1 MHSVRLNTSI
11 CDPHPSSW
19 TPGKLISDNKC
30 TLTGLWYGK
39 LEAGILTFV
48 IPILLLGHV
57 VIYISEVWH
66 LSSIRPDEMQWFNY
80 MLSEWFSE
88 QMQYGLMDDGAKL
101 GPLGLWMPGTFHCVR
116 CLKIA
121 ASQEEQFQ

>member
-1 MHSVRLNTSI
+1 
-11 CDPHPSSW
+11 
-19 TPGKLISDNKC
+19 
-30 TLTGLWYGK
+30 
-39 LEAGILTFV
+39 
-48 IPILLLGHV
+48 
-57 VIYISEVWH
+57 
-66 LSSIRPDEMQWFNY
+66 MQWFNY